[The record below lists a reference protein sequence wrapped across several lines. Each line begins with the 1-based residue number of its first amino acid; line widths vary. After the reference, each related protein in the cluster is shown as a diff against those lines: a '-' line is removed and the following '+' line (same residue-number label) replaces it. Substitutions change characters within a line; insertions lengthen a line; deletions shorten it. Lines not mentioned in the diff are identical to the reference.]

1 LSFGI
6 LSLLVVA
13 GLVGPLLAA
22 ANRRIPV
29 VVGEIAGGLV
39 IGASGFKLVRPN
51 DPTFTFLSDVGFAM
65 LMFIVGTHL
74 PFRDPKIR
82 SALKRGAAAVMT
94 TVAIAV
100 VAAVLVAPRVGFDRP
115 LILAVLMATSSAAAA
130 MPILQGVAAPGR
142 QTPVVT
148 SWIAIA
154 DVGTVLAIPLV
165 MSTGRLDRVLAGG
178 AIVLVIA
185 GLGYVVQRRFRDHPA
200 VHRMRRLSKR
210 QGWGLDLRIS
220 ILMLFLLAWIAT
232 AFGTSILIAGFAA
245 GAVVSLL
252 GEPKRVAQQ
261 LVGLG
266 EGFFVPLFFVALGA
280 RLDFRALAAH
290 PADLMLGAGVLVGAL
305 VAHLIAAGVWRLPAP
320 AGLVATAALGV
331 PSAVVT
337 LGLETRTVTPAQA
350 AAIMAAAVGS
360 LVACSIGAAL
370 LGPGPEVT
378 GAETA

>member
-13 GLVGPLLAA
+13 GLAGPLLAA
-22 ANRRIPV
+22 ANRRIPA
-29 VVGEIAGGLV
+29 VVGEIAGGLM
-39 IGASGFKLVRPN
+39 IGASGFKLVRPS

-82 SALKRGAAAVMT
+82 SALKRGAAAVAT
-94 TVAIAV
+94 TVAIAAG
-100 VAAVLVAPRVGFDRP
+100 AAVLVAPRVGFDRP
-115 LILAVLMATSSAAAA
+115 LVLAVLMATSSAAVA
-130 MPILQGVAAPGR
+130 MPILQGVAGSG
-142 QTPVVT
+142 QQIPVVT

-154 DVGTVLAIPLV
+154 DVGTVLAVPLV

-178 AIVLVIA
+178 AIVLVLA
-185 GLGYVVQRRFRDHPA
+185 GLAYFVQRGLMDHPA
-200 VHRMRRLSKR
+200 VRRTRKMSKR
-210 QGWGLDLRIS
+210 RGWGLDLRIS
-220 ILMLFLLAWIAT
+220 ILILFFLAWIAT
-232 AFGTSILIAGFAA
+232 TFGTSILIAGFAT

-266 EGFFVPLFFVALGA
+266 EGFFVPLFFVSLGA

-290 PADLMLGAGVLVGAL
+290 PTDLMLGAGVLAGAL
-305 VAHLIAAGVWRLPAP
+305 VAHLIAAWVWRLPAP
-320 AGLVATAALGV
+320 AGLVATAQLGV

-337 LGLETRTVTPAQA
+337 LGLEARTVTPAQA
-350 AAIMAAAVGS
+350 AAVMAAVVGS
-360 LVACSIGAAL
+360 LVACAAGAAL
-370 LGPGPEVT
+370 LGSEPEAT
-378 GAETA
+378 ETT